1 MLSSTRGHPSQH
13 TYRPAAPQAEQ
24 KSPEGFKSIR
34 KLEKWKLEEI
44 VQQEHRVGELNH
56 QCVVLKVT
64 GRLLYQESLTANPAE
79 LNWGK
84 YNVAVICN
92 RDEMMARQKLIR
104 SDGKDKDLTKNRL
117 SDPYRGFLRKL
128 QHLGDTMIDR
138 SPIDT
143 THNRS
148 QTLDSSVESGVD
160 ELLTDRNQTGFEVR
174 RDKSE
179 IEVLELKFVT
189 RVGAGI
195 QPVKEGL
202 LIVFVLFVFG
212 LEKTFSE
219 INHALKHEGSA
230 RLFNSHSKLIRII
243 QELNIP
249 EMLRRHK
256 ELQKGSLNIR
266 RIENGWAVEL
276 CVKIT
281 QRGDWKDLLWLSNA
295 ECNWDYDM
303 YDAICFSESE
313 ASKGPIPRLN
323 KLKSNLPCRKMI
335 GKYQF

>member
-1 MLSSTRGHPSQH
+1 MIPLTIDGYCKVFNWISRDNVVGRNDSGVR
-13 TYRPAAPQAEQ
+13 AE
-24 KSPEGFKSIR
+24 FDD
-34 KLEKWKLEEI
+34 
-44 VQQEHRVGELNH
+44 RV
-56 QCVVLKVT
+56 
-64 GRLLYQESLTANPAE
+64 
-79 LNWGK
+79 
-84 YNVAVICN
+84 
-92 RDEMMARQKLIR
+92 
-104 SDGKDKDLTKNRL
+104 NRL

-160 ELLTDRNQTGFEVR
+160 ELLTDRNQTGFE
-174 RDKSE
+174 
-179 IEVLELKFVT
+179 ELVYNVA
-189 RVGAGI
+189 RIASDEM
-195 QPVKEGL
+195 QDD
-202 LIVFVLFVFG
+202 
-212 LEKTFSE
+212 E

-256 ELQKGSLNIR
+256 ELQKG